1 MEARSLRDF
10 SCRRPWVFTQTPLI
24 TWHAYTFPLLLFGG
38 LSCIFSQLASRLSI
52 PYLFHSSFF
61 VFAYFWAKISP
72 SFSLLIIPPDP
83 FFYLT
88 VSLNPFLP
96 PFRLSSA
103 SLCVNSGCY
112 LPVFLLISQ
121 STFLRTRLGGPASGS
136 LGKTSGF
143 LPGDVPTYGLSD
155 LGSNAH
161 WLRGAVINRVNISL
175 FNRAVAGRVIFLCR
189 SLGREDT
196 VYLEQGFSR
205 E

>member
-1 MEARSLRDF
+1 MTCLHFPCASLWGIILHF
-10 SCRRPWVFTQTPLI
+10 LPVGFQTVYSI
-24 TWHAYTFPLLLFGG
+24 SFPF
-38 LSCIFSQLASRLSI
+38 IF
-52 PYLFHSSFF
+52 FF
-61 VFAYFWAKISP
+61 FAYFWALISP

-96 PFRLSSA
+96 PSRLSSA